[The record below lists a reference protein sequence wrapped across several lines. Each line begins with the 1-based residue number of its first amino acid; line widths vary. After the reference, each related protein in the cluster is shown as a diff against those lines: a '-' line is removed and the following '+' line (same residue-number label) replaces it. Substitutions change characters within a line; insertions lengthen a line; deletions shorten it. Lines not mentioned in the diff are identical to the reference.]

1 MSAETYAARPAVIGV
16 DARRS
21 LLQML
26 RTMFPHAQIPDGP
39 YERTVDA
46 LLADASA
53 SARVAALLVQ
63 GLVDLDAVAGKP
75 FAHLDDNNAYR
86 LLEGIQDT
94 PFFALVKAKG
104 VTTFYNDQQVWQ
116 VLGYEGPSFDKGGY
130 INRGFNDLAW
140 LPEPQV

>member
-1 MSAETYAARPAVIGV
+1 MSAETYAARPAIIGA

-26 RTMFPHAQIPDGP
+26 RTMFPHSQIPDGP

-46 LLADASA
+46 LLADANA
-53 SARVAALLVQ
+53 SPRVTTLLTQ
-63 GLVDLDAVAGKP
+63 GVSDLDAVAGKP
-75 FAHLDDNNAYR
+75 FTQLSESDAYA

-104 VTTFYNDQQVWQ
+104 ITTLYNDQQVWEI
-116 VLGYEGPSFDKGGY
+116 LGYEGPSFDRGGY
-130 INRGFNDLAW
+130 INRGFNDLDW